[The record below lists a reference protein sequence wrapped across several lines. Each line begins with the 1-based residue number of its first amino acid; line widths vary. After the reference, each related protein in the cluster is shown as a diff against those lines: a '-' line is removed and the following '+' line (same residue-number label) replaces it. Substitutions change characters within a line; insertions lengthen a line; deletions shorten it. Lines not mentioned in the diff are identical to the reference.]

1 METYSPRRL
10 SVLPNRKGVGLPD
23 IEMEIT
29 AVNNYDLHLFSRLKK
44 GDEFVIALSNS
55 DNAYGDFDNLIL
67 PGVRTV
73 GCLCRIMS
81 IEPVPTGIKAK
92 VLGKMPV
99 DMSDFNVDA
108 TSGTVMANIANRPI
122 YDRDDSK
129 IYEMLGKFTSSY
141 SALRKKY
148 PQLPELPDFSQ
159 TVPEVKNIP
168 YHIAAFLGTN
178 DLTKQLILEE
188 KDPIEKYRLV
198 ISDLDRF
205 NLDSKIEYDIQK
217 QVSEAID
224 KNQREYVLREKMK
237 AVKNQLKEFDGGDST
252 DKFEKMIEE
261 HPDQYPENIQKR
273 VRNELARLKAM
284 PAGSQEVGVITN
296 YLELLV
302 NLPWRVSSQD
312 NEDLSVVKEILDKNH
327 NGLEKQK
334 DRILQYLAVKQLT
347 KSLKAPI
354 LCFYGAP
361 GVGKTS
367 LAISIAEAL
376 GRKFVKVALGG
387 ISDEAEIR
395 GHRKT
400 YVGAMPGKIISSLSK
415 CGTNNP
421 VFLLDEI
428 DKVNGGGYH
437 GDPASALLEV
447 LDPEQNKNFMDNY
460 LDENYDLSNVL
471 FICTANDISRI
482 PGPLFDRLEM
492 IELNTYTKFEKV
504 DIAKNHLI
512 ELEEKDN
519 GIKPGMMEWS
529 DEALD
534 YIIEY
539 YTMEAGVRELRRK
552 IGTIDRKYAVDY
564 LRDPSYD
571 HILVTPEVVKKYLGA
586 EIFTH
591 ENNINDSQVGVINGL
606 AYTQAGGE
614 VLKIEVNTFPGKG
627 GLILTGNLGDVMKE
641 ACETA
646 LSYVKSIGP
655 DLGINPAFFSNNDI
669 HIHFPESATPK
680 DGPSAGVATVMCIIS
695 AICKVRIRN
704 DVAMTGE
711 VDLRGNSMP
720 IGGLREKTNAAA
732 REHIK
737 TVFIPV
743 ENHKDRVE
751 LPKEITD
758 VLEIVEVKKVSDL
771 FKGVYLEDISSMK
784 AEIYERTSPTKVDS
798 NPYLS
803 EKKEE
808 KKATE
813 KKTTKKSKKSE

>member
-1 METYSPRRL
+1 MDTYSPRRL
-10 SVLPNRKGVGLPD
+10 SVLPNKDTVGLPD
-23 IEMEIT
+23 IEMNIT
-29 AVNNYDLHLFSRLKK
+29 ARNNYDIHLFSRLKP
-44 GDEFVIALSNS
+44 GDEFVMALANS
-55 DNAYGDFDNLIL
+55 DDVYGDFDNLIL

-73 GCLCRIMS
+73 GCLCRVIDVKS
-81 IEPVPTGIKAK
+81 DSQGIKAK
-92 VLGKMPV
+92 VMGKMPI
-99 DMSDFNVDA
+99 DLMDFNVDM
-108 TSGTVMANIANRPI
+108 TSGTVMCSIATRAA
-122 YDRDDSK
+122 YERDDNK
-129 IYEMLGKFTSSY
+129 LYEMLGKFTSSY
-141 SALRKKY
+141 TGLRKKY
-148 PQLPELPDFSQ
+148 PQLPELIDFSQ
-159 TVPEVKNIP
+159 TVPEIKNIP
-168 YHIAAFLGTN
+168 YHICAFLGTGN
-178 DLTKQLILEE
+178 LTKQLILEE
-188 KDPIEKYRLV
+188 KDPIEKFRLV

-217 QVSEAID
+217 QVSESID

-237 AVKNQLKEFDGGDST
+237 AVKNQLKEFDGGDAT
-252 DKFEKMIEE
+252 DNIEKKISE
-261 HPDQYPENIQKR
+261 HPDLYPENIVKR
-273 VRNELARLKAM
+273 IRAEITRLKAM
-284 PAGSQEVGVITN
+284 PSGSQEVGVISN
-296 YLELLV
+296 YIDLLS
-302 NLPWRVSSQD
+302 NLPWRITSSD
-312 NEDLSVVKEILDKNH
+312 NEDLTSVKEILDKNH
-327 NGLEKQK
+327 DGLEKQK

-367 LAISIAEAL
+367 LAISIAQAL

-400 YVGAMPGKIISSLSK
+400 YVGAMPGKIISGLNK
-415 CGTNNP
+415 VGTNNP

-428 DKVNGGGYH
+428 DKIDGGGYH

-447 LDPEQNKNFMDNY
+447 LDPEQNSQFMDNY
-460 LDENYDLSNVL
+460 LDETFDLSNVL
-471 FICTANDISRI
+471 FICTANDISKI

-504 DIAKNHLI
+504 QIAKTHLI
-512 ELEEKDN
+512 KLEEKDN
-519 GIKPGMMEWS
+519 GIKEGMMEWN
-529 DEALD
+529 DDAID

-552 IGTIDRKYAVDY
+552 IGTIDRKYAVEY
-564 LRDPSYD
+564 LRDPSFN
-571 HILVTPEVVKKYLGA
+571 HLVVTPEVVRKYLGV

-591 ENNINDSQVGVINGL
+591 ENNVNDSQVGIINGL

-627 GLILTGNLGDVMKE
+627 ALILTGNLGDVMKE

-655 DLGINPAFFSNNDI
+655 SLGINPEFFSNHDI

-680 DGPSAGVATVMCIIS
+680 DGPSAGVATVICIIS
-695 AICKVRIRN
+695 AICNLRIRN

-720 IGGLREKTNAAA
+720 IGGLREKTNAAS

-737 TVFIPV
+737 KVFIPS
-743 ENHKDRVE
+743 ENHKDRLE

-758 VLEIVEVKKVSDL
+758 ALEIVEVKKVDEL
-771 FKGVYLEDISSMK
+771 FKDVYLEDITKMK
-784 AEIYERTSPTKVDS
+784 DEIYKLTSPKAV
-798 NPYLS
+798 
-803 EKKEE
+803 EKS
-808 KKATE
+808 
-813 KKTTKKSKKSE
+813 KKTTKKVSA

>member
-1 METYSPRRL
+1 MDAYTPRRL
-10 SVLPNRKGVGLPD
+10 SVLPNRQNVALPD
-23 IEMEIT
+23 IEMRVV
-29 AVNNYDLHLFSRLKK
+29 ASNDYDINLFSRLNA
-44 GDEFVIALSNS
+44 GDEFVMSLSNV
-55 DNAYGDFDNLIL
+55 DNAYGDFNNLIL
-67 PGVRTV
+67 PGVKNI
-73 GCLCRIMS
+73 GCLCRVLK
-81 IEPVPTGIKAK
+81 IEPDKQG
-92 VLGKMPV
+92 VLVCHMIGKNPV
-99 DMSDFNVDA
+99 DLFDFNIDDA
-108 TSGTVMANIANRPI
+108 SHTITCATASHYI

-129 IYEMLGKFTSSY
+129 IYEMFGKFTGSY
-141 SALRKKY
+141 MTLRKKY
-148 PQLPELPDFSQ
+148 TNLPELPDFSQ
-159 TVPEVKNIP
+159 MVPDVRNIA
-168 YHIAAFLGTN
+168 YHITAFLNPDIT
-178 DLTKQLILEE
+178 TKQLILEE
-188 KDPIEKYRLV
+188 KDALEQYRLL

-205 NLDSKIEYDIQK
+205 NLDAKVEYDIQK
-217 QVSEAID
+217 KVSENID

-237 AVKNQLKEFDGGDST
+237 VVKDQLKEFDGGDSF
-252 DKFEKMIEE
+252 DKCEALLNQ
-261 HPDQYPENIQKR
+261 HPDLFPENIQKR
-273 VRNELARLKAM
+273 IRSEITRAKAM
-284 PAGSQEVGVITN
+284 PAGSQEIGVAAN
-296 YLELLV
+296 YLELV
-302 NLPWRVSSQD
+302 THLPWKISSTD
-312 NEDLSVVKEILDKNH
+312 NDDLDSVKKILDTNH

-334 DRILQYLAVKQLT
+334 ERILQYLAVKQLT

-367 LAISIAEAL
+367 LAISIAQAL

-387 ISDEAEIR
+387 VSDEAEIR

-400 YVGAMPGKIISSLSK
+400 YIGAMPGKIISSLQK

-428 DKVNGGGYH
+428 DKINGGGYH

-460 LDENYDLSNVL
+460 LDEPFDLSKVM
-471 FICTANDISRI
+471 FICTANDVSKI

-492 IELNTYTKFEKV
+492 IELNTYTKFEKL

-512 ELEEKDN
+512 HLEETDN
-519 GIKPGMMEWS
+519 GIKPGMMKWT

-539 YTMEAGVRELRRK
+539 YTMEAGVRDLRRK
-552 IGTIDRKYAVDY
+552 IGTIDRKFAVDY
-564 LRDPSYD
+564 LRNPS
-571 HILVTPEVVKKYLGA
+571 IGTLVVDTDIVKKYLGA
-586 EIFTH
+586 EIYIR
-591 ENNINDSQVGVINGL
+591 EKNINDSQVGVINGL

-614 VLKIEVNTFPGKG
+614 TLKIEVNTFPGKG
-627 GLILTGNLGDVMKE
+627 SLILTGNLGDVMKE

-655 DLGINPAFFSNNDI
+655 DLGINPEFFNCHDI

-720 IGGLREKTNAAA
+720 IGGLREKCNAAA

-737 TVFIPV
+737 TVFVPY
-743 ENHKDRVE
+743 ENDKDVKE
-751 LPKEITD
+751 LPKEIAD
-758 VLEIVEVKKVSDL
+758 ALQIVEVKKVSDL
-771 FKGVYLEDISSMK
+771 FKGVYLEDIASMK
-784 AEIYERTSPTKVDS
+784 KEIYESTTPKKPDVAKKVRS
-798 NPYLS
+798 
-803 EKKEE
+803 
-808 KKATE
+808 KKAA
-813 KKTTKKSKKSE
+813 

>member
-1 METYSPRRL
+1 MDSYAPRRL
-10 SVLPNRKGVGLPD
+10 SILPNHKNVGLPD
-23 IEMEIT
+23 IEMTIQ
-29 AVNNYDLHLFSRLKK
+29 AVNNYDMRLFSRLKQ
-44 GDEFVIALSNS
+44 GDEFVMSLSNS

-67 PGVRTV
+67 PGVRSV
-73 GCLCRIMS
+73 GCLCKVIS
-81 IEPVPTGIKAK
+81 VEPNPTGLTVK
-92 VLGKMPV
+92 VSGKQAV
-99 DMSDFNVDA
+99 DLIDFNTDIA
-108 TSGTVMANIANRPI
+108 TGTIMASISTHI
-122 YDRDDSK
+122 SYDREDSK
-129 IYEMLGKFTSSY
+129 IFEALGKFTGDYMSM
-141 SALRKKY
+141 RKKY

-159 TVPEVKNIP
+159 TVPEVRNIP
-168 YHIAAFLGTN
+168 YHIAAFLGMN
-178 DLTKQLILEE
+178 EISKQLLLEE
-188 KDPIEKYRLV
+188 KDVIEKFRLLTQ
-198 ISDLDRF
+198 DLDRF
-205 NLDSKIEYDIQK
+205 NLDAKIEFDIQK
-217 QVSEAID
+217 KVSESID

-237 AVKNQLKEFDGGDST
+237 AVKDQLKEFDGGD
-252 DKFEKMIEE
+252 KFDSYEE
-261 HPDQYPENIQKR
+261 AITKHPELYPESVIQRIRQEITR
-273 VRNELARLKAM
+273 VKALPM
-284 PAGSQEVGVITN
+284 GSQEIGVATN
-296 YLELLV
+296 YLELMV
-302 NLPWRVSSQD
+302 NLPWKISSTD
-312 NEDLSVVKEILDKNH
+312 NDDLTSVKQILDENH

-367 LAISIAEAL
+367 LAISIAAAL

-387 ISDEAEIR
+387 VSDEAEIR

-400 YVGAMPGKIISSLSK
+400 YVGAMPGKIISSIQK

-447 LDPEQNKNFMDNY
+447 LDPEQNKNFQDNY
-460 LDENYDLSNVL
+460 LDEPFDLSNVL
-471 FICTANDISRI
+471 FICTANDISKI
-482 PGPLFDRLEM
+482 PGPLMDRLEM

-512 ELEEKDN
+512 ALEEKDN
-519 GIKPGMMEWS
+519 GVKPGMMTWT

-552 IGTIDRKYAVDY
+552 IGTIDRKYAVDF

-571 HILVTPEVVKKYLGA
+571 HLVVDKEVVRKYLGA
-586 EIFTH
+586 EIFIRDK
-591 ENNINDSQVGVINGL
+591 NINDSQIGVINGL

-614 VLKIEVNTFPGKG
+614 TLKIEVNTFPGKG
-627 GLILTGNLGDVMKE
+627 ALILTGNLGDVMKE

-655 DLGINPAFFSNNDI
+655 DVGINPEFFNAHDI

-680 DGPSAGVATVMCIIS
+680 DGPSAGVATVLCILS
-695 AICKVRIRN
+695 AVCQLRIRN

-711 VDLRGNSMP
+711 VDLRGNAMP
-720 IGGLREKTNAAA
+720 IGGLREKCNAAA

-737 TVFIPV
+737 TVFVPF
-743 ENHKDRVE
+743 ENDKDVKE
-751 LPKEITD
+751 LPKEIAD
-758 VLEIVEVKKVSDL
+758 ALEIVEVKKVSDL
-771 FKGVYLEDISSMK
+771 FQGVYMEDITKMK
-784 AEIYERTSPTKVDS
+784 DEIYKTTSP
-798 NPYLS
+798 
-803 EKKEE
+803 KKNEEE
-808 KKATE
+808 KPTE
-813 KKTTKKSKKSE
+813 KKTTKKKVSK